1 MLGPTPRCQ
10 DLATGLAQLGA
21 KSNGTMSRHPR
32 RACQMNSI
40 PICEIGSG
48 WAKEA
53 QSHAQSNPE
62 AGGVSC
68 FGSGP
73 RAPPEAEAAA
83 YTGRDH
89 MPHSCRLFVG
99 GLGSCTDVVRFVGRF
114 TRRGRS
120 CTCAFRGTRRCVL
133 QRGPTRR
140 WLRALGVR
148 LVQVAY
154 INLRVPFVQ
163 ALGQSPLIGGEFRGI
178 TNSPEMPCQARSTL
192 LAQQVK
198 RREKGTSLIGGKSV
212 RFQEHVGSRRK
223 PANKCRTRPGT

>member
-1 MLGPTPRCQ
+1 MR
-10 DLATGLAQLGA
+10 
-21 KSNGTMSRHPR
+21 
-32 RACQMNSI
+32 
-40 PICEIGSG
+40 GSG

-53 QSHAQSNPE
+53 QSHAESNPE

-99 GLGSCTDVVRFVGRF
+99 GWDRVRMSCVLLADSHEEVEAGLVHFG
-114 TRRGRS
+114 
-120 CTCAFRGTRRCVL
+120 ARCVL

-154 INLRVPFVQ
+154 INLRVSFVQ
-163 ALGQSPLIGGEFRGI
+163 ALGQWPLIDGGEFRGVI

-198 RREKGTSLIGGKSV
+198 RPFKGSSLIGGKSV